1 MSSTPPRQRTD
12 EALRSLVTSATD
24 RLTLSYR
31 AVLLIFRLLIGILFL
46 LWAPSARMR
55 GELAGSLDTW
65 QAQALLVVLY
75 VLYCTLLFALAGRH
89 HTAQA
94 IGSFIDVA
102 MLTTL
107 IWASGGSD
115 SPLTGLY
122 LALTA
127 LTTFHYGL
135 AIGMGHG
142 ALSGVLWALCYVG
155 DSTDAPPVVEMAY
168 AAVSPLVVAFLCGML
183 RSLRAPGILGAERTG
198 IVPGRMDEWLAAH
211 TLAVAGSPT
220 PCDPAARFLAER
232 GVRAWHEAGVKAV
245 AVFGVDTPDAEVFT
259 LRWTYRSP
267 DLSLEVGTLTMPRD
281 CAGSLVSGAQF
292 VDPGSEVGSAA
303 TAFFTGWG
311 RGQLA
316 VIAAGPEGRPCM
328 LAIAASARA
337 SFAPGEAAILVS
349 AGERIAEAATT
360 T

>member
-12 EALRSLVTSATD
+12 EALRSLVTSAMD

-31 AVLLIFRLLIGILFL
+31 AILLIFRLLIGVLFL
-46 LWAPSARMR
+46 LWAPSAHMR
-55 GELAGSLDTW
+55 GELAGSLDAW
-65 QAQALLVVLY
+65 PAQALLVVFY

-89 HTAQA
+89 HAAQA

-107 IWASGGSD
+107 VWASGGSD

-155 DSTDAPPVVEMAY
+155 DSTGVPVVEMAY
-168 AAVSPLVVAFLCGML
+168 AAVSPLIIAFLCGML
-183 RSLRAPGILGAERTG
+183 RSLRVPGILGAERTG

-211 TLAVAGSPT
+211 TLALAGSPAL
-220 PCDPAARFLAER
+220 CDPAARFLAER
-232 GVRAWHEAGVKAV
+232 GAQAWDEAGVKAV
-245 AVFGVDTPDAEVFT
+245 AVFGVDDPDAEVFT
-259 LRWTYRSP
+259 LRWAYRSP
-267 DLSLEVGTLTMPRD
+267 DLALEVGRLTMNRD
-281 CAGSLVSGAQF
+281 CARSLVSGTQF
-292 VDPGSEVGSAA
+292 VDPGSEVGCAA

-316 VIAAGPEGRPCM
+316 VIAAGPEGKPCI
-328 LAIAASARA
+328 LAVAASARS
-337 SFAPGEAAILVS
+337 SFAPGEAAILIG
-349 AGERIAEAATT
+349 AGARIAEADTT